1 MKKMMKYLASL
12 FLCFAVILTL
22 MPMRSEAADNASNSA
37 PSTIRVSTEGT
48 YYENEAREVLRLV
61 NEERAAVGKQPL
73 KMTET
78 LENLAKQRA
87 AELSAYFS
95 HTRPNGTDCFSAV
108 DEFNVRWMALG
119 ENIAYGQTDAEE
131 VMNSWMNSEGHKAN
145 ILSEQYEFTDIGI
158 ACFEYNGIKYWVQFL

>member
-61 NEERAAVGKQPL
+61 NEETRCSWKTAIKDDGNFGK
-73 KMTET
+73 
-78 LENLAKQRA
+78 
-87 AELSAYFS
+87 F
-95 HTRPNGTDCFSAV
+95 G
-108 DEFNVRWMALG
+108 
-119 ENIAYGQTDAEE
+119 
-131 VMNSWMNSEGHKAN
+131 
-145 ILSEQYEFTDIGI
+145 
-158 ACFEYNGIKYWVQFL
+158 